1 MTHRPVRRCGAG
13 RGAHRLAP
21 AHFGC
26 AQALRSP
33 LTGCEAPGCAPVRD
47 TGPRAA
53 RHPVRRDARAWA
65 QPKWKQDLAG
75 TIAFARRR
83 GESREHEEPR

>member
-1 MTHRPVRRCGAG
+1 MRRRSFAMRDAGAG
-13 RGAHRLAP
+13 TTPRAP

-26 AQALRSP
+26 AQALRSH

-75 TIAFARRR
+75 TTAFARRR